1 MNQII
6 IETIA
11 LPETSRDRYACPEL
25 PLVVELD
32 MISGRRVG
40 EIRGGHVWKPQ
51 YSYDYMGDE
60 IVRPLLKILR
70 SGKAFSAAVLPDN
83 GNELV
88 VSTFRVES
96 LTNPTFAFSK
106 SGKAMWHNL
115 AFTLREVNPH
125 D

>member
-11 LPETSRDRYACPEL
+11 LPETSRDRYACPEV

-40 EIRGGHVWKPQ
+40 EIRGGKVWKPQ

-60 IVRPLLKILR
+60 VLRPLLKILR
-70 SGKAFSAAVLPDN
+70 SGTAFSAAVLPDN
-83 GNELV
+83 GDELI

-96 LTNPTFAFSK
+96 LSDPTFAFSK
-106 SGKAMWHNL
+106 SGKGMWHNV

>member
-1 MNQII
+1 MIQIV
-6 IETIA
+6 IENTA
-11 LPETSRDRYACPEL
+11 LPETSKDRYACPEV

-40 EIRGGHVWKPQ
+40 EIRGGKVWKPQ

-60 IVRPLLKILR
+60 IMRPLLKILR
-70 SGKAFSAAVLPDN
+70 SGEAFSAAVLPDN
-83 GNELV
+83 GDGLI
-88 VSTFRVES
+88 VSKFRVES
-96 LTNPTFAFSK
+96 LTNPSFAFSK
-106 SGKAMWHNL
+106 SGKGMWHNL